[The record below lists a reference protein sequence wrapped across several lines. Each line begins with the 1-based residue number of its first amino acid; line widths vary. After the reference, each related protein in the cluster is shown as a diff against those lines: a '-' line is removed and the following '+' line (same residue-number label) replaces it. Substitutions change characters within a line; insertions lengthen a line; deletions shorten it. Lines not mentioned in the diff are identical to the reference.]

1 MLLQWSAQVKVDRVF
16 LAVSLIDGDL
26 SQSTFLYITLCV
38 WALSG
43 MEYPVVWADMLSG
56 FSVWETFKDSN
67 IARLNSKRLHV
78 H

>member
-1 MLLQWSAQVKVDRVF
+1 MLLRWSAQVKMDRVS

-26 SQSTFLYITLCV
+26 SQSAFVYITLCV

-43 MEYPVVWADMLSG
+43 VEYTVVWDDMLSG
-56 FSVWETFKDSN
+56 FIVWETFKGSS

>member
-1 MLLQWSAQVKVDRVF
+1 MIDPLPSCQKKEGKQQMLLQWSAQVKVDRVF

-43 MEYPVVWADMLSG
+43 MEYTVV
-56 FSVWETFKDSN
+56 
-67 IARLNSKRLHV
+67 
-78 H
+78 

>member
-43 MEYPVVWADMLSG
+43 MEYTVVWADMLSG